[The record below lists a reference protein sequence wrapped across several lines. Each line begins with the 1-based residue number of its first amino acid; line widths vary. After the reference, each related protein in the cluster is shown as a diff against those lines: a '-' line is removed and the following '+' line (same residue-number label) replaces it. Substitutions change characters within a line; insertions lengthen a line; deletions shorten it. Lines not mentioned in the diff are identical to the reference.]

1 MSLINLHS
9 HSTFSDGTLPP
20 EKVAA
25 AAAAAGVTYFSLTDH
40 DNTGGWRG
48 LGPRL
53 SEKGLRWCSGV
64 ELSTR
69 LHDSLHVL
77 GYGVDPDSPAL
88 LSALEEFRRR
98 RLRRMEEILA
108 LLRPLGFSATLADL
122 EAAGGP
128 PPSGGTPAARTYGR
142 PHLADLM
149 ESRGFV
155 KDRRQAFGKYI
166 GYDRPAYVPP
176 RGPDMEEAIKAI
188 KAAGGAAVVAHP
200 GVVEKVL
207 DLAAWKDM
215 GLDGIE
221 AYYPCHTVRKMKE
234 FREQARRYGLGVTAG
249 TDFHGPGTG
258 REDMSGFDHDPAEFG
273 WLEKY
278 WS

>member
-1 MSLINLHS
+1 MALINLHT
-9 HSTFSDGTLPP
+9 HSSFSDGTLPP
-20 EKVAA
+20 ERLAA
-25 AAAAAGVTYFSLTDH
+25 AAASAGVKYFSLTDH
-40 DNTGGWRG
+40 DNTAGWRG
-48 LGPRL
+48 LGPLL
-53 SEKGLRWCSGV
+53 SGRGLRWCCGV

-77 GYGVDPDSPAL
+77 GYGVDPESPAL

-98 RLRRMEEILA
+98 RLSRMEEILS
-108 LLRPLGFSATLADL
+108 LLRPLGFSASLADL

-128 PPSGGTPAARTYGR
+128 PSAGGAPAARTYGR

-149 ESRGFV
+149 QSRGFV
-155 KDRRQAFGKYI
+155 KNRKHAFEKYI
-166 GYDRPAYVPP
+166 GYGCPAYVPP
-176 RGPDMEEAIKAI
+176 RGPDMEESIKAV
-188 KAAGGAAVVAHP
+188 KAAGGAAVIAHP

-207 DLAAWKDM
+207 DLGAWKEM

-221 AYYPCHTVRKMKE
+221 AFYPCHTVRKMGE
-234 FREQARRYGLGVTAG
+234 FLELARRFGLGVTAG

-258 REDMSGFDHDPAEFG
+258 REEMSGFDHDEVNFG